1 MERIGV
7 AVVGGGV
14 VGCAVA
20 RELALAGF
28 KDVFVLE
35 REQRVGEV
43 QSGRNSGV
51 IHAGIYYAT
60 ESLKAE
66 LCVQANPMVYEFCRR
81 HGVAAENVGKLV
93 VASTDHEMVELE
105 VVYAQALANGVP
117 GIRMLS
123 RSEVKAYEPNVDV
136 EGAIHLPTTGVV
148 DAAGFVAALAAQAE
162 RSGAQV
168 LTGFEVTGIEPR
180 GGIFEITGTH
190 GWQEEQFEA
199 EVLVNA
205 AGLGCDVIGRMVNP
219 DLEIEVVPL
228 RGEYYSFNRR
238 RRDGTWLNG
247 MNIYP
252 VPEPLVIPG
261 GVLRVVGVHLTPTF
275 AMSRDG
281 SLAVGDTVNV
291 GPEFS
296 AVAER
301 DDYETGRKP
310 AELFL
315 AKVKRFFPNLEYS
328 DLSQDFAGIMV
339 QLKGV
344 KDWIIQRDARHRDCI
359 QLLGINSP
367 GLTGALA
374 IARRVRR
381 MLLS

>member
-28 KDVFVLE
+28 RDVFVLE
-35 REQRVGEV
+35 REPEVGDV

-51 IHAGIYYAT
+51 IHAGIYYGSDT
-60 ESLKAE
+60 LKAE
-66 LCVQANPMVYEFCRR
+66 LCVQSNPLVYEFCRR
-81 HGVAAENVGKLV
+81 HGVAAENTGKLV
-93 VASTDHEMVELE
+93 VACTDHEMVELE
-105 VVYAQALANGVP
+105 AVYAQALANGVP
-117 GIRMLS
+117 GLRMLS
-123 RSEVKAYEPNVDV
+123 RSEVKAFEPNVEV
-136 EGAIHLPTTGVV
+136 EGAIHVPTTGVV

-168 LTGFEVTGIEPR
+168 LTGFEVTGVVPK
-180 GGIFEITGTH
+180 GGVFEVTGIH

-205 AGLGCDVIGRMVNP
+205 AGLGCDVIARMVNSN
-219 DLEIEVVPL
+219 LRIEVIPL
-228 RGEYYSFNRR
+228 RGEYFRYNRR
-238 RRDGTWLNG
+238 RREGLWLNG
-247 MNIYP
+247 MNVYP
-252 VPEPLVIPG
+252 VPEPLAIPG
-261 GVLRVVGVHLTPTF
+261 GELRVVGIHLTPTF
-275 AMSRDG
+275 AMGRNG
-281 SLAVGDTVNV
+281 SLAIGDTVNV

-296 AVAER
+296 PVAER
-301 DDYETGRKP
+301 DDYESGRKP

-315 AKVKRFFPNLEYS
+315 AKVKRYFPNLDYA
-328 DLSQDFAGIMV
+328 DLVQDFAGVMV
-339 QLKGV
+339 QLAGV
-344 KDWIIQRDARHRDCI
+344 KDWIIERDARHPDCI

-381 MLLS
+381 MLLG